1 MPNINTVHIPHLGG
15 IDAAYQIPKPYD
27 RTKPTLILI
36 NAFTTS
42 SEFFKAQF
50 GNSKL
55 TDTVNLL
62 AIELLGHGQTRIA
75 REHWN
80 YWDSAEMNLQVLDV
94 LGIEKAFA
102 LGVSQGGWVA
112 VQMALMQPE
121 KIVGIIPVGTSMDN
135 ESERSRQLQCWD
147 GPTILAG
154 FVNQWSSSQ
163 PTPDFEPDLG
173 FCDALIDI
181 GFNKCP
187 DEVREFWRT
196 AIKSNYRGDEGRRR
210 MRMAAV
216 NLAERGSLHLR
227 LSDVQCPVMWLH
239 GTEDAVFSM
248 ANAKEEIGMFTGSP
262 DACLVGIDG
271 GAHFLNHVH
280 ASEVDTAVLNFVSKY
295 FK

>member
-1 MPNINTVHIPHLGG
+1 
-15 IDAAYQIPKPYD
+15 
-27 RTKPTLILI
+27 
-36 NAFTTS
+36 
-42 SEFFKAQF
+42 
-50 GNSKL
+50 
-55 TDTVNLL
+55 
-62 AIELLGHGQTRIA
+62 
-75 REHWN
+75 
-80 YWDSAEMNLQVLDV
+80 
-94 LGIEKAFA
+94 
-102 LGVSQGGWVA
+102 
-112 VQMALMQPE
+112 
-121 KIVGIIPVGTSMDN
+121 MDN

-239 GTEDAVFSM
+239 VRRSLSTLSVMWSSILTAIGHRRCRVFHGKCQRRDR
-248 ANAKEEIGMFTGSP
+248 NVYRLTGR
-262 DACLVGIDG
+262 
-271 GAHFLNHVH
+271 
-280 ASEVDTAVLNFVSKY
+280 VLGRHRRRSAFPEPCPRVRS
-295 FK
+295 